1 MTFRCRKIRLDL
13 IVEEKKKKKVDYS
26 SAWAEAKEI
35 IWNARWRL
43 LVGSVLMLVSR
54 LAGMVLPSSMKYV
67 GDEVFTNHNYSLL
80 KWIALAI
87 GISTLIQGVTGFAL
101 SQILGVAAQ
110 RAITEMRKNVQ
121 AHIERLPISYFDS
134 TQSGQ
139 LISRI
144 MNDAEGIRN
153 LVGTGLGQIL
163 GSLVTATI
171 ALGVLFYVNW
181 QLTSATLVVLLIF
194 GGALF
199 YALKVLRPVF
209 RDRAVI
215 TGEVTGRLGESLG
228 GIRIVKAY
236 TAEKREEL
244 SFARGAHKLFR
255 NVAKTVTGVSAIS
268 SFSSVIIGAIAVVM
282 IIIGGNA
289 VQAGTMTLGDFLL
302 YISFTFLLAM
312 PVIELTS
319 IGTQVTE
326 ALAGLDRIREIMAK
340 TTEDEAD
347 AGKEALTEING
358 TIDFENVYFE
368 YDPGVPVLK
377 GVSFHSKAGATTAL
391 VGSSGSGKSTILS
404 LVLNFIQPTK
414 SVPSPVAGGLTG
426 DPTPDIETKGV
437 PSSNG
442 GAHEQ
447 LQPPV
452 TAGGTDNAGTI
463 KIDGKD
469 LQDVKLRDYRRHLG
483 VVLQDNF
490 LFDGTILDNIRFSN
504 PEANLDKIKEVCK
517 IANADEFIETFP
529 NGYDTIVGERGVK
542 LSGGQRQRIAIAR
555 ALLANPRIL
564 ILDEATSSLDSESES
579 LIQEGLKR
587 LREGRTTFVI
597 AHRLSTIRSA
607 DQILVVE
614 AGEILE
620 RGSHDELI
628 ALDGRYKQLYD
639 KQYRFEQNLFVN
651 PGEDFTGTP
660 TQAMAQTKL

>member
-1 MTFRCRKIRLDL
+1 MA
-13 IVEEKKKKKVDYS
+13 EEKKKKKKIDYS
-26 SAWAEAKEI
+26 SAWVEAKRI

-43 LVGSVLMLVSR
+43 ALGSVLMLISR
-54 LAGMVLPSSMKYV
+54 LAGMVLPASTKYI
-67 GDEVFTNHNYSLL
+67 GDEVFTNRNYGLI

-87 GISTLIQGVTGFAL
+87 GVSTLIQGITSFAL

-110 RAITEMRKNVQ
+110 LAITNMRMRVQ
-121 AHIERLPISYFDS
+121 RHIERLPISYFDS

-163 GSLVTATI
+163 GSLVTAVI
-171 ALGVLFYVNW
+171 AIGVLFYLNW
-181 QLTSATLVVLLIF
+181 QLTLATIVVLLIF

-199 YALKVLRPVF
+199 YAFKVLRPIF
-209 RDRAVI
+209 RERGEI
-215 TGEVTGRLGESLG
+215 TAEVTGRLGESLG

-244 SFARGAHKLFR
+244 SFTRGAHRLFR
-255 NVAKTVTGVSAIS
+255 NIAKTITGVSAIA
-268 SFSSVIIGAIAVVM
+268 SFSSVIIGAVAVVM
-282 IIIGGNA
+282 IVIGGNA
-289 VQAGTMTLGDFLL
+289 VQTGSMTLGDFLM

-319 IGTQVTE
+319 IGTQITE
-326 ALAGLDRIREIMAK
+326 AFAGLDRIREIMGMD
-340 TTEDEAD
+340 TEDVQD
-347 AGKEALTEING
+347 ANREPIPVIEG
-358 TIDFENVYFE
+358 TLDFENVEFE
-368 YDPGVPVLK
+368 YDAGVPVLK
-377 GVSFHSKAGATTAL
+377 GVSFHSLAGTTTAL

-404 LVLNFIQPTK
+404 LVLNFIQPT
-414 SVPSPVAGGLTG
+414 S
-426 DPTPDIETKGV
+426 GV
-437 PSSNG
+437 
-442 GAHEQ
+442 
-447 LQPPV
+447 
-452 TAGGTDNAGTI
+452 I

-469 LQDVKLRDYRRHLG
+469 LQKVRLRDYRKHLG

-504 PEANLDKIKEVCK
+504 PEANLEEIKAVCK
-517 IANADEFIETFP
+517 IANADEFIEKFP

-564 ILDEATSSLDSESES
+564 ILDEATSSLDSESEA
-579 LIQEGLKR
+579 LIQEGLNR

-620 RGSHDELI
+620 RGRHEELI
-628 ALDGRYKQLYD
+628 AMDGRYKQLYD

-651 PGEDFTGTP
+651 PGEDFTGKP
-660 TQAMAQTKL
+660 PEALAQTKL

>member
-1 MTFRCRKIRLDL
+1 MADEKD
-13 IVEEKKKKKVDYS
+13 EKKKKKKVNYK
-26 SAWAEAKEI
+26 SAWAEARKI
-35 IWNARWRL
+35 IWNSRWRL
-43 LVGSVLMLVSR
+43 LVGSVLMLISR
-54 LAGMVLPSSMKYV
+54 LAGMVLPASTKYI
-67 GDEVFTNHNYSLL
+67 GDEIFTQHKYELL

-87 GISTLIQGVTGFAL
+87 GISTLVQAVTSFAL

-110 RAITEMRKNVQ
+110 LAITNMRMRVQ
-121 AHIERLPISYFDS
+121 QRIERLPISYFDS

-171 ALGVLFYVNW
+171 AIGVLFYVNW
-181 QLTSATLVVLLIF
+181 RLTSATLVVLLIF
-194 GGALF
+194 GSALM
-199 YALKVLRPVF
+199 YAFKVLRPVF
-209 RDRAVI
+209 RERNVI
-215 TGEVTGRLGESLG
+215 NAEVTGRLGESLG

-255 NVAKTVTGVSAIS
+255 NIAKSVTGVSAIS

-282 IIIGGNA
+282 IVIGGNA

-319 IGTQVTE
+319 IGTQITE
-326 ALAGLDRIREIMAK
+326 ALAGLDRIREIMSM
-340 TTEDEAD
+340 TTEDDAD
-347 AGKEALTEING
+347 AGKQALPDVKG

-377 GVSFHSKAGATTAL
+377 GISFHSEAGATTAL

-414 SVPSPVAGGLTG
+414 SEPPAVAGGLTQSSQIDNG
-426 DPTPDIETKGV
+426 KNPTPQ
-437 PSSNG
+437 P
-442 GAHEQ
+442 
-447 LQPPV
+447 QPPA
-452 TAGGTDNAGTI
+452 TAGGSDTSGTI

-517 IANADEFIETFP
+517 IANADEFIEKFP
-529 NGYDTIVGERGVK
+529 NGYETIVGERGVK

-555 ALLANPRIL
+555 ALLADPRIL
-564 ILDEATSSLDSESES
+564 ILDEATSSLDSESEA

-587 LREGRTTFVI
+587 LRQGRTTFVI

-628 ALDGRYKQLYD
+628 SLNGRYKQLYD

-651 PGEDFTGTP
+651 PGEDFTGK
-660 TQAMAQTKL
+660 QQEAMAQTKL